1 MGPFPKRRKS
11 KNNPYTLGFD
21 TIKNSYTLTFK
32 DTSNT
37 IQVVEINEL
46 LYKEFNQ
53 FELDDLS
60 EMNEYD
66 NHIEHSELYDETLYK
81 RTVNKTMSIEE
92 IIEYKLLKEQLN
104 EFIKELPIIQRNRLL
119 KYYMENKTYEEIAK
133 EEKCT
138 KRAIKF
144 SVDIAIKKI
153 TEKMKK

>member
-1 MGPFPKRRKS
+1 MERLLWNWKS

>member
-1 MGPFPKRRKS
+1 M
-11 KNNPYTLGFD
+11 
-21 TIKNSYTLTFK
+21 
-32 DTSNT
+32 
-37 IQVVEINEL
+37 